1 MIDSF
6 LIDPLIISA
15 KLFHFQIVNILCGSK
30 SGMCD
35 INAWVP
41 VNYECITGP
50 NSRKIVNG
58 IAVAN
63 NVPVESLNDF
73 PLGLYCVSP
82 EAGVEIDYEVDQPI
96 KTFQA
101 KLLTDENDKIVDL
114 ILDGNAITILKKN
127 YAL

>member
-1 MIDSF
+1 
-6 LIDPLIISA
+6 
-15 KLFHFQIVNILCGSK
+15 
-30 SGMCD
+30 MCD

-73 PLGLYCVSP
+73 PLGLYCVFP
-82 EAGVEIDYEVDQPI
+82 EVGAEIDYEVDQPI

-101 KLLTDENDKIVDL
+101 KLLTDENDRIVDL
-114 ILDGNAITILKKN
+114 TLDGNAITILKKN